1 MRMKSARLQRPICSS
16 EDQLKPE
23 LDQPRSARPEPHI
36 ILRHIWRTVERAEV
50 GGRFHIARQSE
61 GRMIEDVKELGTK
74 LEIAAFRDAS
84 VLDYR
89 EIEIVKS
96 RPSHHVAARVPERQR
111 GVGGESAQVEPV
123 RDVVRTTI
131 RIAARI
137 GPVVSF
143 TRAAVVQTRE
153 HREWLSGLQSEDA
166 GKLPAAGKTLGAG
179 AIPAVKRKLPDE

>member
-36 ILRHIWRTVERAEV
+36 ILRHIGCPVKCAKV

-61 GRMIEDVKELGTK
+61 RRMIEDVEELGTK

-96 RPSHHVAARVPERQR
+96 RPSHHVAARARERKR
-111 GVGGESAQVEPV
+111 GVGGE
-123 RDVVRTTI
+123 
-131 RIAARI
+131 
-137 GPVVSF
+137 
-143 TRAAVVQTRE
+143 RAEV
-153 HREWLSGLQSEDA
+153 
-166 GKLPAAGKTLGAG
+166 
-179 AIPAVKRKLPDE
+179 